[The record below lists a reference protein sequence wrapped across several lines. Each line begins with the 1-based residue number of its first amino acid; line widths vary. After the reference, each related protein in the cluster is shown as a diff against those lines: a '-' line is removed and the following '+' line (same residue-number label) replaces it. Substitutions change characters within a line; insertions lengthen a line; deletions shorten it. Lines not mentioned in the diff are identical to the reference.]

1 MADPIV
7 ETRLRVT
14 GIRTDTEVKRGLQAL
29 YDVFTPLGLGG
40 ATFEVTDAGTWVIIK
55 HQRSVT
61 PDVAAIDAALAAAGP
76 FGIAD

>member
-1 MADPIV
+1 M
-7 ETRLRVT
+7 
-14 GIRTDTEVKRGLQAL
+14 
-29 YDVFTPLGLGG
+29 FTPLGLGG